1 MQTPPPSPRKLDFCE
16 PNLWKK
22 RYSKKCNI
30 KILISLRS
38 HNIFNTIND
47 HTNMTNINNM
57 NIMNN
62 MDDMEFYAHA
72 HVFSTP
78 NCKVKY
84 NSCINADY
92 APYKKKRIHRLS

>member
-1 MQTPPPSPRKLDFCE
+1 MQTPPPSPRKLDFQCL

-22 RYSKKCNI
+22 RYSKKHNI

-38 HNIFNTIND
+38 HNIFNTINN
-47 HTNMTNINNM
+47 TNMNNM
-57 NIMNN
+57 NDIN
-62 MDDMEFYAHA
+62 DMEVYP

-92 APYKKKRIHRLS
+92 APYKKKRINRLS

>member
-47 HTNMTNINNM
+47 DTNMNDINA
-57 NIMNN
+57 
-62 MDDMEFYAHA
+62 MEVYAHA

-84 NSCINADY
+84 NSCTNADY

>member
-1 MQTPPPSPRKLDFCE
+1 MQTPPPSPRKLNFQCE

-38 HNIFNTIND
+38 NNIFNTINA
-47 HTNMTNINNM
+47 N
-57 NIMNN
+57 MNN
-62 MDDMEFYAHA
+62 MEVYE
-72 HVFSTP
+72 HVVSTP

-84 NSCINADY
+84 NSCTNADY
-92 APYKKKRIHRLS
+92 APCKKKRIDRLS

>member
-47 HTNMTNINNM
+47 DTNMNT
-57 NIMNN
+57 
-62 MDDMEFYAHA
+62 MEVYAHA

-78 NCKVKY
+78 NSKVKY
-84 NSCINADY
+84 NSCTNADY
-92 APYKKKRIHRLS
+92 APYKKKRINRLS